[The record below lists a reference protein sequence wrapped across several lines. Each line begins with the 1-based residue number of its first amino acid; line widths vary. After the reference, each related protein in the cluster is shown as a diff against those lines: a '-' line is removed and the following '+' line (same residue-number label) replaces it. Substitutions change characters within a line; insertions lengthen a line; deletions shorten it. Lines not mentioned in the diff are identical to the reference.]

1 MHLPEYLP
9 LSKCLG
15 NCSALKCPKA
25 DSLIAQVNLQDYW
38 QYSEIIPLAELV
50 KSKFSFVSNMLEKAS
65 SGPPDHWFLNFT
77 SAVGDP
83 VEKGE
88 IAESH
93 WIAVGAHSN
102 MVGKFVPGMNPTVR
116 KTFKWGVKTRYG
128 VIAMDYPELP
138 KDSDLISWLIGT
150 NM

>member
-1 MHLPEYLP
+1 M
-9 LSKCLG
+9 
-15 NCSALKCPKA
+15 
-25 DSLIAQVNLQDYW
+25 NLQDHW
-38 QYSEIIPLAELV
+38 QYSEVIPLAELV

-102 MVGKFVPGMNPTVR
+102 MVGKFMPGMNPTVR